1 MPNKITPPPE
11 LSTTNTLSGDQI
23 YIEKPWYILGA
34 GAIGSLWATKLLAQ
48 NIPCTI
54 LSRQA
59 DNHGDSPSLE
69 TIKITQLDNSEN
81 AYSVAVQPSN
91 SRSIKPIDKLIVCTK
106 SYQTL
111 QAIES
116 VRHHINDNAI
126 ILLLQNGMGQH
137 EKVAQLLPKQ
147 YVLAGTTTQGALL
160 VDTRS
165 VKHTGAG
172 SALFGYWRIEQQ
184 KDISHHQQVF
194 SQLAAIGMQY
204 HQHIQQVL
212 WDKLAVN
219 CVINPLTAIYN
230 CRNGA
235 LNEKDNIL
243 KHAANLANEVD
254 LVSQALGFYNH
265 ANSTLKRA
273 LEVAHLT
280 AQNYS
285 SMQQDIKHQRKTE
298 ITYINGYLQAQAQ
311 QLNINCPYNDLVIC
325 DISQFESTFK

>member
-1 MPNKITPPPE
+1 MTPPE
-11 LSTTNTLSGDQI
+11 LSTTNSLSGDQTHI
-23 YIEKPWYILGA
+23 DKPWYILGS

-48 NIPCTI
+48 NIPCTL

-59 DNHGDSPSLE
+59 DNHSDTSLLE
-69 TIKITQLDNSEN
+69 TITVTHLDNSVN
-81 AYSVAVQPSN
+81 AYRVAVQAIN
-91 SRSIKPIDKLIVCTK
+91 SDSTKAIDKLIVCTK

-116 VRHHINDNAI
+116 IHQHISDNAI
-126 ILLLQNGMGQH
+126 VLLLQNGMGQH
-137 EKVAQLLPKQ
+137 EQVAQLLTKQ

-165 VKHTGAG
+165 VKHTGDG
-172 SALFGYWRIEQQ
+172 SALFGYWCIEQQ
-184 KDISHHQQVF
+184 KNIESHQPIF

-204 HQHIQQVL
+204 HRHIQQVL
-212 WDKLAVN
+212 WDKLAIN

-235 LNEKDNIL
+235 LNDENEIL
-243 KHAANLANEVD
+243 KHATNMANEVD
-254 LVSQALGFYNH
+254 LISQALGFYDP
-265 ANSTLKRA
+265 ANSTLQRA

-298 ITYINGYLQAQAQ
+298 IAFINGYLQTQAQ
-311 QLNINCPYNDLVIC
+311 QLNIGCPYNDSVIRQV
-325 DISQFESTFK
+325 SQLESTFR

>member
-1 MPNKITPPPE
+1 MPNQMTPPE
-11 LSTTNTLSGDQI
+11 LSTINSLSGDQAH
-23 YIEKPWYILGA
+23 IEKPWYILGA

-54 LSRQA
+54 LSRHA
-59 DNHGDSPSLE
+59 DNNCDSPSLE
-69 TIKITQLDNSEN
+69 TITVTHLDNSEN

-106 SYQTL
+106 SYQTV

-116 VRHHINDNAI
+116 IRQHISDNAI

-137 EKVAQLLPKQ
+137 EQVAQLLAKQ
-147 YVLAGTTTQGALL
+147 YVIAGTTTQGALL
-160 VDTRS
+160 VDARS
-165 VKHTGAG
+165 VRHTGAG
-172 SALFGYWRIEQQ
+172 SALFGYWRTEQQ
-184 KDISHHQQVF
+184 KNINNHQQVF
-194 SQLAAIGMQY
+194 KQLTAIGMQY

-235 LNEKDNIL
+235 LNNENDIL
-243 KHAANLANEVD
+243 QHATSIANEVD
-254 LVSQALGFYNH
+254 LISQALGFYNP
-265 ANSTLKRA
+265 ANSTLQRA

-285 SMQQDIKHQRKTE
+285 SMQQDIEHQRKTE
-298 ITYINGYLQAQAQ
+298 IAFINGYLQAQAQ
-311 QLNINCPYNDLVIC
+311 QLNIDCPYNDSVIRQV
-325 DISQFESTFK
+325 SQLESTFR